1 MDNLNHK
8 YIKETIKKS
17 LSCTS
22 KNKFLIAISGGIDSM
37 LLLKMSSLISNE
49 SNLSFRAIHINHN
62 LSANSKEM
70 EECCIK
76 SCNKYH
82 IDLQVKNIYED
93 KKNNIE
99 DRLREKRY
107 EILFNN
113 VKDNES
119 LLTGHHE
126 DDQIETFIYRLV
138 RGSSPKGLSSI
149 KKISYRNEK
158 ILCRPLLTINKDNLL
173 TAAKLHD
180 LEYVNDLTNN
190 DLSFD
195 RNYIRKKIIPNI
207 KGRWNHLNKA
217 ISHTISLQND
227 YAFIAHE
234 YCSQIYKSIIIDNKL
249 SIRQLK
255 SFSSHIHSIFI
266 KHWVF
271 RSLQYNLSKNETF
284 NLMHIIKNE
293 NNDYPKCNL
302 KNNIS
307 IIRYND
313 QLYIVNQSEKRKQ
326 ASSLLWDIKND
337 IKFGESTIYIDTLKN
352 EGIYDYLCLKAP
364 IILKSFTG
372 NERIMLNQYNHQN
385 LKKLFQTKS
394 IPKWERDDFV
404 LFYAQNELLLAYS
417 DNNKFISS
425 QLR

>member
-1 MDNLNHK
+1 MDNLSHN

-17 LSCTS
+17 LSSTS

-37 LLLKMSSLISNE
+37 LLLKISSLISNE

-70 EECCIK
+70 QECCIV
-76 SCNKYH
+76 SCNKYS
-82 IDLQVKNIYED
+82 IDLEIKNIYEE

-107 EILFNN
+107 QILLNN
-113 VKDNES
+113 TNDDES

-126 DDQIETFIYRLV
+126 DDQVETFIYRLV

-149 KKISYRNEK
+149 KKNSYRNEK
-158 ILCRPLLTINKDNLL
+158 ILCRPLLTINKDDIL
-173 TAAKLHD
+173 TAAKLYN
-180 LEYVNDLTNN
+180 LKYVNDLTNN

-207 KGRWNHLNKA
+207 KDRWKHFNKA
-217 ISHTISLQND
+217 ISHTISLQSD
-227 YAFIAHE
+227 YTFIAQE
-234 YCSQIYKSIIIDNKL
+234 YCSQIYNTIITGKTL
-249 SIRQLK
+249 SIRQLNT
-255 SFSSHIHSIFI
+255 FSSHIHSIFI
-266 KHWVF
+266 KHWIF
-271 RSLQYNLSKNETF
+271 RSLHYNLSKNETF
-284 NLMHIIKNE
+284 NLMQIIKSE
-293 NNDYPKCNL
+293 NNNYPKCNL

-326 ASSLLWDIKND
+326 SLSLLWDIKKD
-337 IKFGESTIYIDTLKN
+337 IKFGESTIYINTLRN

-364 IILKSFTG
+364 ITLKNFEG

-394 IPKWERDDFV
+394 IPKWERDDFI

-417 DNNKFISS
+417 DNIKFISS

>member
-1 MDNLNHK
+1 MDNLNRN
-8 YIKETIKKS
+8 YIKESIKKS
-17 LSCTS
+17 LFSTF

-37 LLLKMSSLISNE
+37 LLLKVSSLLSRE

-62 LSANSKEM
+62 LSANSREM
-70 EECCIK
+70 QDCCIK
-76 SCNKYH
+76 SCYKYS
-82 IDLQVKNIYED
+82 IDLEVKSIYED
-93 KKNNIE
+93 RNNNIE

-107 EILFNN
+107 QILLNN
-113 VKDNES
+113 TNDDES

-158 ILCRPLLTINKDNLL
+158 ILCRPLLTINKDDIQ
-173 TAAKLHD
+173 TAAKLYD

-190 DLSFD
+190 NLSFD
-195 RNYIRKKIIPNI
+195 RNYIRKKIIPII
-207 KGRWNHLNKA
+207 KDRWNHLNKA

-227 YAFIAHE
+227 YEFIAQE
-234 YCSQIYKSIIIDNKL
+234 YCSQIYSSIIIDKKL
-249 SIRQLK
+249 SIGQLNN
-255 SFSSHIHSIFI
+255 FSSHIHSIFI
-266 KHWVF
+266 KYWIF
-271 RSLQYNLSKNETF
+271 RSLQYNLSKNET
-284 NLMHIIKNE
+284 LKLIQITKND

-326 ASSLLWDIKND
+326 TSSLLWDIKND
-337 IKFGESTIYIDTLKN
+337 IRFGDNTIFIDTLKN

-364 IILKSFTG
+364 ITLKRFVG
-372 NERIMLNQYNHQN
+372 NEKIMLNQYNHQS

-394 IPKWERDDFV
+394 IPKWERDNFV
-404 LFYAQNELLLAYS
+404 LFYAKNELLLAYS
-417 DNNKFISS
+417 ENNKFISS

>member
-1 MDNLNHK
+1 MDNLSHN

-17 LSCTS
+17 LSSTS

-37 LLLKMSSLISNE
+37 LLLKISSLISNE

-70 EECCIK
+70 QECCIV
-76 SCNKYH
+76 SCNKYS
-82 IDLQVKNIYED
+82 IDLEIKNIYEE

-107 EILFNN
+107 QILLNN
-113 VKDNES
+113 TNDDES

-126 DDQIETFIYRLV
+126 DDQVETFIYRLV

-149 KKISYRNEK
+149 KKNSYRNEK
-158 ILCRPLLTINKDNLL
+158 ILCRPLLTINKDDIL
-173 TAAKLHD
+173 TAAKLYN
-180 LEYVNDLTNN
+180 LKYVNDLTNN

-207 KGRWNHLNKA
+207 KDRWKHFNKA
-217 ISHTISLQND
+217 ISHTISLQSD
-227 YAFIAHE
+227 YTFIAQE
-234 YCSQIYKSIIIDNKL
+234 YCSQIYNTIITGKTL
-249 SIRQLK
+249 SIRQLNT
-255 SFSSHIHSIFI
+255 FSSHIHSIFI
-266 KHWVF
+266 KHWIF
-271 RSLQYNLSKNETF
+271 RSLHYNLSKNETF
-284 NLMHIIKNE
+284 NLMQIIKSE
-293 NNDYPKCNL
+293 NNNYPKCNL

-326 ASSLLWDIKND
+326 SLSLLWDIKND
-337 IKFGESTIYIDTLKN
+337 IKFGESTIYINTLRN

-364 IILKSFTG
+364 ITLKNFEG

-394 IPKWERDDFV
+394 IPKWERDDFI

-417 DNNKFISS
+417 DNIKFISS

>member
-158 ILCRPLLTINKDNLL
+158 
-173 TAAKLHD
+173 
-180 LEYVNDLTNN
+180 
-190 DLSFD
+190 S
-195 RNYIRKKIIPNI
+195 
-207 KGRWNHLNKA
+207 
-217 ISHTISLQND
+217 
-227 YAFIAHE
+227 YADH
-234 YCSQIYKSIIIDNKL
+234 Y
-249 SIRQLK
+249 
-255 SFSSHIHSIFI
+255 
-266 KHWVF
+266 
-271 RSLQYNLSKNETF
+271 
-284 NLMHIIKNE
+284 
-293 NNDYPKCNL
+293 
-302 KNNIS
+302 
-307 IIRYND
+307 
-313 QLYIVNQSEKRKQ
+313 
-326 ASSLLWDIKND
+326 
-337 IKFGESTIYIDTLKN
+337 
-352 EGIYDYLCLKAP
+352 
-364 IILKSFTG
+364 
-372 NERIMLNQYNHQN
+372 
-385 LKKLFQTKS
+385 
-394 IPKWERDDFV
+394 
-404 LFYAQNELLLAYS
+404 
-417 DNNKFISS
+417 
-425 QLR
+425 

>member
-1 MDNLNHK
+1 MDNLSHN

-17 LSCTS
+17 LSSTS

-37 LLLKMSSLISNE
+37 LLLKISSLISNE

-70 EECCIK
+70 QECCIV
-76 SCNKYH
+76 SCNKYS
-82 IDLQVKNIYED
+82 IDLEIKNIYEE

-107 EILFNN
+107 QILLNN
-113 VKDNES
+113 TNDDES

-126 DDQIETFIYRLV
+126 DDQVETFIYRLV

-149 KKISYRNEK
+149 KKNSYRNEK
-158 ILCRPLLTINKDNLL
+158 ILCRPLLTINKDDIL
-173 TAAKLHD
+173 TAAKLYN
-180 LEYVNDLTNN
+180 LKYVNDLTNN

-207 KGRWNHLNKA
+207 KDRWKHFNKA
-217 ISHTISLQND
+217 ISHTISLQSD
-227 YAFIAHE
+227 YTFIAQE
-234 YCSQIYKSIIIDNKL
+234 YCSQIYNTIITGKTL
-249 SIRQLK
+249 SIRQLNT
-255 SFSSHIHSIFI
+255 FSSHIHSIFI
-266 KHWVF
+266 KHWIF
-271 RSLQYNLSKNETF
+271 RSLHYNLSKNETF
-284 NLMHIIKNE
+284 NLMQIIKSE
-293 NNDYPKCNL
+293 NNNYPKCNL

-313 QLYIVNQSEKRKQ
+313 QLYIVNQCEKRKQ
-326 ASSLLWDIKND
+326 SLSLLWDIKND
-337 IKFGESTIYIDTLKN
+337 IKFGESTIYINTLRN

-364 IILKSFTG
+364 ITLKNFEG

-394 IPKWERDDFV
+394 IPKWERDDFI

-417 DNNKFISS
+417 DNIKFISS

>member
-1 MDNLNHK
+1 MDNLNHN

-22 KNKFLIAISGGIDSM
+22 KNKFLIAVSGGIDSM

-62 LSANSKEM
+62 MSANSKAM

-76 SCNKYH
+76 SCNKYS
-82 IDLQVKNIYED
+82 IGLEVKNIYEN

-107 EILFNN
+107 QILLKNTN
-113 VKDNES
+113 DDES

-158 ILCRPLLTINKDNLL
+158 ILCRPLLTINKDDILI
-173 TAAKLHD
+173 AAKLYD

-190 DLSFD
+190 DLKFD
-195 RNYIRKKIIPNI
+195 RNYIRKTIIPNI
-207 KGRWNHLNKA
+207 KNRWKHLNKA
-217 ISHTISLQND
+217 ISHTICLQND
-227 YAFIAHE
+227 YAFIADE
-234 YCSQIYKSIIIDNKL
+234 YCSQIYNSIIIENKL
-249 SIRQLK
+249 SIKQLNT
-255 SFSSHIHSIFI
+255 FSSHIHSIFI
-266 KHWVF
+266 KYWIS
-271 RSLQYNLSKNETF
+271 RSLQYNLSKNETS
-284 NLMHIIKNE
+284 NLIKIIKNE

-307 IIRYND
+307 IIRYNN

-337 IKFGESTIYIDTLKN
+337 IKFGEITIYIDTLKN
-352 EGIYDYLCLKAP
+352 EGIYDYLRLKAP
-364 IILKSFTG
+364 ITLKSFIG

-385 LKKLFQTKS
+385 LKKLFQTQS